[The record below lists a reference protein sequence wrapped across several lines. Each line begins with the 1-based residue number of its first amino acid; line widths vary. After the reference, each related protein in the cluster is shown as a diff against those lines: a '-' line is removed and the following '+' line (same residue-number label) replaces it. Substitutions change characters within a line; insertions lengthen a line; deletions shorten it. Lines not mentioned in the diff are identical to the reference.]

1 MRFGVDRAERPHDVV
16 LSVQGELDIATV
28 PLLRQAVDDALKA
41 IENDRAPRR
50 LYVDLTPTA
59 FIDSTGCRELA
70 RAAKTAAPL
79 GIAVEIVAPVDN
91 RKVRRIVDFMQF
103 GALLPLHEQVPAP

>member
-16 LSVQGELDIATV
+16 LSVHGELDIATV
-28 PLLRQAVDDALKA
+28 LDLRRVVDDMLTSLSA
-41 IENDRAPRR
+41 DGAPRR
-50 LYVDLTPTA
+50 VYVDLTSTA

-79 GIAVEIVAPVDN
+79 GVAVEVVAPAAN

-103 GALLPLHEQVPAP
+103 GDLLPLHEQVPAA

>member
-1 MRFGVDRAERPHDVV
+1 MRFGVDRAERSHDVV

-28 PLLRQAVDDALKA
+28 PVLRQAVDDALEA
-41 IENDRAPRR
+41 LEGDGRPRR
-50 LYVDLTPTA
+50 LYVDLTATA

-70 RAAKTAAPL
+70 RAAKTAGPL
-79 GIAVEIVAPVDN
+79 GIAVEVVAPAAN

-103 GALLPLHEQVPAP
+103 GDLLPLHEQVPAP

>member
-28 PLLRQAVDDALKA
+28 PVLRQAVDDTLTSLRSDGAA
-41 IENDRAPRR
+41 RR
-50 LYVDLTPTA
+50 LYLDLTATL

-79 GIAVEIVAPVDN
+79 GVAVEVVAPATN

-103 GALLPLHEQVPAP
+103 GDLLPLHEQVPAP